1 MDKKVKTKAVI
12 IYYIYSILLVAGM
25 TISGLFFRKSI
36 EPVNFTVLY
45 LVIVVM
51 SAIWWGTGPSILST
65 VLGVMAFDFFFVPPY
80 NSFAVDDLRYLYT
93 FVGFF
98 VIAIAVCF
106 LASRVRKQAIE
117 AGEREARTAVLYRF
131 SSELAA
137 CETSNE
143 VLGIIRK
150 NVGEIMGCS
159 VAVFMAEEPAA
170 YDNDFPV
177 NEHENSI
184 AGWVYKN
191 GTAAGRGTDTLRSA
205 QGLYVPLNTAQG
217 TAGAMG
223 IYFRDERPVLEAKEM
238 DLLNALASQSAV
250 AVQRA
255 KLGDATRQMEL
266 AKQTEKLQATLLNSI
281 SHDLRTPLVSITG
294 ALSTLKQDYGAI
306 EEKARKELVE
316 NAYEESMHLNR
327 LVANLLDMTRVEAG
341 TLKINIKPCELRD
354 VIGAS
359 LQTLKDKLDK
369 RDVKINIPEDIFE
382 IPMDF
387 SLMMRVFINL
397 IDNAAK
403 YSAADSSI
411 EISAEKQENEVL
423 INVIDHGFGIPAGDL
438 EHIFDKFYRAVK
450 PRQVSGTGLGLSIC
464 KGIVEA
470 HHGRIWAANNKD
482 QGAVIKVLLPL
493 QEKEKG
499 N

>member
-1 MDKKVKTKAVI
+1 MDKKIKTKTELLH
-12 IYYIYSILLVAGM
+12 YIYSILLVSAM
-25 TISGLFFRKSI
+25 TVIGLFFRKSI
-36 EPVNFTVLY
+36 EPANFTVLY

-51 SAIWWGTGPSILST
+51 SAVWWGTGPSVLSA
-65 VLGVMAFDFFFVPPY
+65 VLGVMVFDFFFVPPY
-80 NSFAVDDLRYLYT
+80 NSFAVSDFRYLYT
-93 FVGFF
+93 FAGFLA
-98 VIAIAVCF
+98 IAIAVGL
-106 LASRVRKQAIE
+106 LASRARKQAIE

-137 CETSNE
+137 CETGNE

-159 VAVFMAEEPAA
+159 VAVFMSEEPVA
-170 YDNDFPV
+170 YDDDFPV

-191 GTAAGRGTDTLRSA
+191 GKAAGRGTDTLRSA
-205 QGLYVPLNTAQG
+205 RGLYVPLLTAQG
-217 TAGAMG
+217 AAGVIG
-223 IYFRDERPVLEAKEM
+223 IYFRDEKAGLETKEM

-255 KLGDATRQMEL
+255 KLADASRQMEL

-294 ALSTLKQDYGAI
+294 ALSTLKEDYGGI
-306 EEKARKELVE
+306 EEKARKELLE
-316 NAYEESMHLNR
+316 NAFEESTRLNR

-354 VIGAS
+354 VIGAA
-359 LQTLKDKLDK
+359 LQALKDKLEK
-369 RDVKINIPEDIFE
+369 RDVKINIPGDIFE

-403 YSAADSSI
+403 YSPPNSEI
-411 EISAEKQENEVL
+411 EISAEKQGNDVL
-423 INVIDHGFGIPAGDL
+423 ISVNDKGFGIPEGDL
-438 EHIFDKFYRAVK
+438 EHVFDKFYRAVK
-450 PRQVSGTGLGLSIC
+450 PKQVSGTGLGLSIC
-464 KGIVEA
+464 KGIIEA
-470 HHGRIWAANNKD
+470 HHGRIWAVNNKD
-482 QGAVIKVLLPL
+482 KGATINIILPMKKD
-493 QEKEKG
+493 EGK
-499 N
+499 